1 MPLAKN
7 REQITVSTKAHAHL
21 RSVVDAMR
29 KNGIPTSGTL
39 LASEV
44 ILAIPIPQATTVKPL
59 RKARKASAPVTA
71 SAQA

>member
-1 MPLAKN
+1 
-7 REQITVSTKAHAHL
+7 
-21 RSVVDAMR
+21 MR